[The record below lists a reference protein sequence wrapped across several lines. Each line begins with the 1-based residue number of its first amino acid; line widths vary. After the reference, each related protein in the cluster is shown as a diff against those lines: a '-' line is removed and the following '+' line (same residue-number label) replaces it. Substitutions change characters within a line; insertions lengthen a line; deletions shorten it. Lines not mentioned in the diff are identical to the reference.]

1 MIKILRITSVI
12 MAIAAVFLLILPV
25 VYGVGADPQ
34 IEEFLKTPGAVEK
47 FTAKGTSGAPAG
59 DESQKTP
66 LVRLAAGFSGILN
79 PPPPPPPPPTQA
91 QGPAPSQPPPAPM
104 GPVSAKFDLVATSFF
119 SSNPAMS
126 LALIDQPGKGRYWVK
141 QGSTVDHLTIEK
153 ITDGSITIKDGQ
165 RTSEMTVKSSK
176 ELWRG
181 LLKNPPPETRPGQVS
196 DVLMPNIP
204 ESPAVSPGVGS
215 MTPARPETLPVGT
228 RARSRAGARTQ
239 NLQSRQSQPAP
250 GGNPGPAGSVV
261 VEKVVPASPSPAGA
275 AQQDAASQSASP
287 AQTAP
292 ASTSPAEPQ
301 PSADN
306 SQAGLDRIIKELSSS
321 KITDDEAGKME
332 KLAEELKKLQ
342 ESAPSTES
350 AKQQPE
356 STAQSDANSAEPN
369 TPTEAN
375 N

>member
-1 MIKILRITSVI
+1 
-12 MAIAAVFLLILPV
+12 
-25 VYGVGADPQ
+25 
-34 IEEFLKTPGAVEK
+34 
-47 FTAKGTSGAPAG
+47 
-59 DESQKTP
+59 
-66 LVRLAAGFSGILN
+66 
-79 PPPPPPPPPTQA
+79 
-91 QGPAPSQPPPAPM
+91 
-104 GPVSAKFDLVATSFF
+104 
-119 SSNPAMS
+119 
-126 LALIDQPGKGRYWVK
+126 
-141 QGSTVDHLTIEK
+141 VDHLTIDK
-153 ITDGSITIKDGQ
+153 ITDGSITIKEGQ

-196 DVLMPNIP
+196 DVRMPNIP
-204 ESPAVSPGVGS
+204 ESPAVSPGEGS

-228 RARSRAGARTQ
+228 KARSRAGARTQ
-239 NLQSRQSQPAP
+239 NLQPRQSQPAP

-261 VEKVVPASPSPAGA
+261 AGKVVSVSPNPAQP

-287 AQTAP
+287 AQDAP
-292 ASTSPAEPQ
+292 ASTSPAESQ
-301 PSADN
+301 PSADDK
-306 SQAGLDRIIKELSSS
+306 QTGIDRIIKELSSS

-350 AKQQPE
+350 SQQQPK
-356 STAQSDANSAEPN
+356 STGQPDTNSAEPN